1 MGQAGHCGW
10 GFMGA
15 ANLTQAASSGHKEP
29 AGCWLAAPRNA
40 VPPRSPQ
47 ARAETSGWGQT
58 NPGPGLVGAERVLS
72 GTWRRGRSSRPPPPT
87 ARSPRP
93 ARSLLGQSCQACLFV
108 WWLFTAALERAWQ
121 HLGRGWRGSVGAQPE
136 FPSREGVRGILNG
149 KQDPESSDQPS
160 SDYSPL
166 APPRLPPTSRF
177 A

>member
-72 GTWRRGRSSRPPPPT
+72 GTWRRGRSSRPPPPHRAQPAPRPLT
-87 ARSPRP
+87 VGAKLPGLSICLVVVYGSPR
-93 ARSLLGQSCQACLFV
+93 ARL
-108 WWLFTAALERAWQ
+108 AASGEGVA
-121 HLGRGWRGSVGAQPE
+121 GVGGGAARISFQGG
-136 FPSREGVRGILNG
+136 REGHSQR
-149 KQDPESSDQPS
+149 KTR
-160 SDYSPL
+160 
-166 APPRLPPTSRF
+166 PREQ
-177 A
+177 